1 MTKQYRALIYAA
13 IIGLLTVIIFLGFL
27 MGLDNKLSWLLVIV
41 LVAIPYLYSYN
52 KSNKVVRWKDS
63 YSVGIESLD
72 ADHRKLLSLLNQFN
86 TAYEYY
92 MGESFERQ
100 SLKELIDY
108 THYHFEREEK
118 MMEEAGYEDIEAH
131 KKQHQA
137 MIAEINVLDAKYAEH
152 GHEAF
157 AEISK
162 YLTNWLLNHINGTDK
177 QYSEVMI
184 AKGLK

>member
-13 IIGLLTVIIFLGFL
+13 IVGLLTVIIFLGFL
-27 MGLDNKLSWLLVIV
+27 MGLDNKLSWLLVIF
-41 LVAIPYLYSYN
+41 LVAIPYIYSY
-52 KSNKVVRWKDS
+52 KKGSKVIKWKDS

-100 SLKELIDY
+100 ALKELIDY
-108 THYHFEREEK
+108 TEYHFNREEK
-118 MMEEAGYEDIEAH
+118 MMEEAGYEDFEAH

-137 MIAEINVLDAKYAEH
+137 MIAEIQALDLQYAEH
-152 GHEAF
+152 GHEVF
-157 AEISK
+157 PQISN

-177 QYSEVMI
+177 QYSEAMI